1 MQAVVRVLL
10 TLILLIAAGLL
21 SYDMASYYLYS
32 PWTRDARVRANVVT
46 VAPDV
51 SGYVD
56 DIRVRNDQFV
66 HKGDVLFIID
76 QDRYQTR
83 ARRCRSRARG
93 DDTLSISCC
102 STQYQRRSKL
112 SPGYTITVEDLDNAR
127 RQSETAAANYQQAIA
142 SRDTA
147 ALNLKRTEVRASVNG
162 FITNLNLAKGTYASQ
177 GKPVMAL
184 IDSDSYRV
192 EAYFEETKIPHIKPG
207 ASAEI
212 YLMDGSPALQGTVFG
227 IARGITDQDNKDGP
241 ELLSSVNPT
250 FTWVRLAQRIPV
262 RVHLTHVPPG
272 VLISAGMTCT
282 VVMKEGAA
290 PKSGSASG
298 RSWRQFLE
306 HLRVSAMSVADARR
320 RPAQI
325 TGLDPGK
332 RSLARISQCQSVC
345 SRIFRGA
352 QGRN

>member
-1 MQAVVRVLL
+1 MQAVVRVVL

-21 SYDMASYYLYS
+21 SYDLGSYYLYS
-32 PWTRDARVRANVVT
+32 PWTRDARIRANVVT

-56 DIRVRNDQFV
+56 DIRVRNNQFV
-66 HKGDVLFIID
+66 HKGDVLFTID
-76 QDRYQTR
+76 QERFRLALADAEAALA
-83 ARRCRSRARG
+83 ARHAQSLMA
-93 DDTLSISCC
+93 LE
-102 STQYQRRSKL
+102 QYQRRSKL
-112 SPGYTITVEDLDNAR
+112 SPGYTITVEDLNNAR

-147 ALNLKRTEVRASVNG
+147 ALNLKRIEVRASVNG
-162 FITNLNLAKGTYASQ
+162 YITNLNLAKGTFASQ

-192 EAYFEETKIPHIKPG
+192 EAYFEETKIPHIRPD
-207 ASAEI
+207 STAEI
-212 YLMDGSPALQGTVFG
+212 HLMDGSPPLQGTVLG

-262 RVHLTHVPPG
+262 SLHITHVPPG

-282 VVMKEGAA
+282 VVIREETKPGTGVA
-290 PKSGSASG
+290 SSALTI
-298 RSWRQFLE
+298 RNR
-306 HLRVSAMSVADARR
+306 
-320 RPAQI
+320 
-325 TGLDPGK
+325 
-332 RSLARISQCQSVC
+332 LARS
-345 SRIFRGA
+345 G
-352 QGRN
+352 G

>member
-10 TLILLIAAGLL
+10 TLILLVAAGLL

-32 PWTRDARVRANVVT
+32 PWTRDARIRANVVT
-46 VAPDV
+46 VAPDI

-76 QDRYQTR
+76 QDRFR
-83 ARRCRSRARG
+83 LALADAEAALAARNAQHLMAL
-93 DDTLSISCC
+93 D
-102 STQYQRRSKL
+102 QYQRRSKL
-112 SPGYTITVEDLDNAR
+112 APGYTIAVEDLDNAR

-147 ALNLKRTEVRASVNG
+147 ALNLNRTEVRASVNG
-162 FITNLNLAKGTYASQ
+162 FITNLNLAKGTFASQ

-192 EAYFEETKIPHIKPG
+192 EAYFEETKIPQIKAG
-207 ASAEI
+207 GSAEI
-212 YLMDGSPALQGTVFG
+212 YLMDGSPALQGIVSS

-241 ELLSSVNPT
+241 ELLSSINPT

-262 RVHLTHVPPG
+262 TVHLTHVPPG

-290 PKSGSASG
+290 PKLGLG
-298 RSWRQFLE
+298 IKN
-306 HLRVSAMSVADARR
+306 AMAA
-320 RPAQI
+320 
-325 TGLDPGK
+325 
-332 RSLARISQCQSVC
+332 
-345 SRIFRGA
+345 IFGTPSS
-352 QGRN
+352 

>member
-10 TLILLIAAGLL
+10 TLILLVAAVFL
-21 SYDMASYYLYS
+21 SYDLARYYLYS

-56 DIRVRNDQFV
+56 DIRVRNNQFV

-76 QDRYQTR
+76 QERYRLALADAEATLA
-83 ARRCRSRARG
+83 ARHAQHLMLL
-93 DDTLSISCC
+93 D
-102 STQYQRRSKL
+102 QYQRRSKL
-112 SPGYTITVEDLDNAR
+112 SPGYTITVENLDNAR
-127 RQSETAAANYQQAIA
+127 RQSETAIANYQQATA

-147 ALNLKRTEVRASVNG
+147 TLNLRRTEVRASVSG
-162 FITNLNLAKGTYASQ
+162 FVTNLNLAQGTFASQ
-177 GKPVMAL
+177 GKAVMAL

-192 EAYFEETKIPHIKPG
+192 EAYFEETKIPHVRPG

-212 YLMDGSPALQGTVFG
+212 YLMDGSPPLQGTVLG
-227 IARGITDQDNKDGP
+227 VARGITDQDNKDGP
-241 ELLSSVNPT
+241 ELLSSINPT

-290 PKSGSASG
+290 PEIGLGIKKVMAVIFGAS
-298 RSWRQFLE
+298 S
-306 HLRVSAMSVADARR
+306 S
-320 RPAQI
+320 
-325 TGLDPGK
+325 
-332 RSLARISQCQSVC
+332 
-345 SRIFRGA
+345 
-352 QGRN
+352 